1 IWRAGQLRARVGRN
15 RTRSMTPADDSVA
28 GLVIQELKQDSA
40 AILRWNRDH
49 PELQLMKGQA
59 ILEVNGCIR
68 SSEMMEHLRHSK
80 TLEMRVSFQLTPA
93 LQMVSQVAERK
104 QRTQEAV
111 EAKLDEVHCA

>member
-1 IWRAGQLRARVGRN
+1 MQLPPCFLDFSSGCACG
-15 RTRSMTPADDSVA
+15 MWF
-28 GLVIQELKQDSA
+28 KDSA

>member
-1 IWRAGQLRARVGRN
+1 
-15 RTRSMTPADDSVA
+15 
-28 GLVIQELKQDSA
+28 
-40 AILRWNRDH
+40 
-49 PELQLMKGQA
+49 
-59 ILEVNGCIR
+59 
-68 SSEMMEHLRHSK
+68 MEHLRHSK